1 MIEKENLPKGW
12 TIAKFEDLLDY
23 IQPTNYI
30 VKSTEYKDT
39 YKTPVLTAGKSFIKG
54 YTNETDGIFNQL
66 PTIIFD
72 DFTTATQF
80 VNFPFKVKS
89 SAMKILQPTC
99 DLVNIKLVYYLM
111 QIQNIKG
118 ETHKRFWIS
127 EYSQLPVPLAPLNE
141 KKRILDKI
149 EELIT
154 DLDKGI
160 EYLETTK
167 QQLRVYRQA
176 VLRWAF
182 EGKLSEEWRKNN
194 PNNITSKDFVEDISK
209 IRENNFKQSL
219 ELWKSTK
226 NKQDLKITKP
236 QKPSNINPINFL
248 NKELLSK
255 SVLPKEWEIVPLVF
269 VSDNEPNSIVDGP
282 FGSSINVK
290 EDYIDSGV
298 PVIRMVNIRP
308 LLFVKEQMK
317 YIKVSKF
324 QELKRHNI
332 LSGDILIAKVGA
344 TIGDCCIYPLNEPEG
359 MLSTTGSCRVRVDKT
374 VINPKFLEY
383 YMSYNKHTLQRIA
396 SQTAQP
402 FLNMDVVKSYPVV
415 LPLLHEQVI
424 IIKELESKLTVCNKI
439 EETIESSLLQ
449 AEALRLS
456 IIKKAFEGK
465 LVSQNPSDEHAEKL
479 LERIRAAKGKE
490 KPEKKVKAEKKVKTK
505 SKKVAVSE
513 S

>member
-1 MIEKENLPKGW
+1 MERNNDLPKGW

-99 DLVNIKLVYYLM
+99 DLVNIKLAYYLM

-141 KKRILDKI
+141 QKRIIDKI

-160 EYLETTK
+160 EYLETTQK
-167 QQLRVYRQA
+167 QIKVYRQA
-176 VLRWAF
+176 VLQWAF
-182 EGKLSEEWRKNN
+182 EGKLTNKEFNGELPDGWE
-194 PNNITSKDFVEDISK
+194 SKKISQVADTFGGYAFKSGEFESQGKFQVIRMGNVRPGILRLDESPVFISK
-209 IRENNFKQSL
+209 IDVKA
-219 ELWKSTK
+219 
-226 NKQDLKITKP
+226 
-236 QKPSNINPINFL
+236 
-248 NKELLSK
+248 LSK
-255 SVLPKEWEIVPLVF
+255 AILKVNDVIVTQTGTKGKRDYGFTALI
-269 VSDNEPNSIVDGP
+269 SKDN
-282 FGSSINVK
+282 
-290 EDYIDSGV
+290 
-298 PVIRMVNIRP
+298 
-308 LLFVKEQMK
+308 LLLNQ
-317 YIKVSKF
+317 
-324 QELKRHNI
+324 R
-332 LSGDILIAKVGA
+332 IAA
-344 TIGDCCIYPLNEPEG
+344 MRCNADCI
-359 MLSTTGSCRVRVDKT
+359 
-374 VINPKFLEY
+374 PKFLLY
-383 YMSYNKHTLQRIA
+383 YTWTNKFKNQFFANETGNVGQGNVGMKAVTDTIIWIPKPA
-396 SQTAQP
+396 EQ
-402 FLNMDVVKSYPVV
+402 NKVVS
-415 LPLLHEQVI
+415 EI
-424 IIKELESKLTVCNKI
+424 ESRLSVCDKI
-439 EETIESSLLQ
+439 EESLESTLQQ

-465 LVSQNPSDEHAEKL
+465 LVPQNPSDEPAEKL

-490 KPEKKVKAEKKVKTK
+490 KPEKKVKVEKKPKQK
-505 SKKVAVSE
+505 RKEKIE
-513 S
+513 I

>member
-1 MIEKENLPKGW
+1 MERNNELPKGW

-72 DFTTATQF
+72 DFITATQF

-99 DLVNIKLVYYLM
+99 DLVNIKLAYYLM

-141 KKRILDKI
+141 QKRIIDKI

-167 QQLRVYRQA
+167 QQLKIYRHA
-176 VLRWAF
+176 VLKWAF
-182 EGKLSEEWRKNN
+182 TGDYELKPLGKVAIVKRGKSKHRPRNAPELFGGKYPFIQTGDVRAANGRIVKEYTDTYSEFGLKQSKLWPKGTLCLTIAANIADTAFLGFDACFPDSVVGITSDPNVLNLDYVNFYIQKIKQEIEGKASATAQKNIN
-194 PNNITSKDFVEDISK
+194 VE
-209 IRENNFKQSL
+209 FL
-219 ELWKSTK
+219 EALE
-226 NKQDLKITKP
+226 IP
-236 QKPSNINPINFL
+236 MPKPSQQVKIIHDI
-248 NKELLSK
+248 ESRLSVCEK
-255 SVLPKEWEIVPLVF
+255 IV
-269 VSDNEPNSIVDGP
+269 
-282 FGSSINVK
+282 
-290 EDYIDSGV
+290 
-298 PVIRMVNIRP
+298 
-308 LLFVKEQMK
+308 
-317 YIKVSKF
+317 
-324 QELKRHNI
+324 
-332 LSGDILIAKVGA
+332 
-344 TIGDCCIYPLNEPEG
+344 
-359 MLSTTGSCRVRVDKT
+359 
-374 VINPKFLEY
+374 
-383 YMSYNKHTLQRIA
+383 
-396 SQTAQP
+396 
-402 FLNMDVVKSYPVV
+402 
-415 LPLLHEQVI
+415 
-424 IIKELESKLTVCNKI
+424 
-439 EETIESSLLQ
+439 ETIENSMLQ

-465 LVSQNPSDEHAEKL
+465 LVPQNPSDEPAEKL
-479 LERIRAAKGKE
+479 LERIRALRQAQGKQGKG
-490 KPEKKVKAEKKVKTK
+490 KPEKMEKVKTE
-505 SKKVAVSE
+505 KKIKTPKKKTQMA
-513 S
+513 